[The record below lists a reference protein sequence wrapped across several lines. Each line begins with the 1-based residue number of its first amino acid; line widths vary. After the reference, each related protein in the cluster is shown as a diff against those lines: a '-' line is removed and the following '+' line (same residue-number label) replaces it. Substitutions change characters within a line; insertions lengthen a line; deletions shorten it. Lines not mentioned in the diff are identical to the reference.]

1 LILKLRLRSE
11 ASVFFFKIHIEI
23 DILMTNKW
31 IYNKLSKKESENQD
45 QLAEELSINPIL
57 AQLLIQREIF
67 SFEEARNFFR
77 PDLAN
82 LHDPF
87 LMMDMD
93 KAVNRLT
100 RSMQKNERIL
110 IYGDY
115 DVDGTTSVSLVYKFL
130 KQYYTNLDFYIPDRY
145 NEGYGISK
153 QGIDYAAQNGFKLII
168 ALDCGIKSIEKVEYA
183 LNLGVDFIICDHH
196 TPDVTL
202 PPAAAVLD
210 PKRVDCNYPYKH
222 LSGCGVGF
230 KLMQAFAITNNIEFS
245 ELSPLLDLLAL
256 SIASDIVPITGEN
269 RVLAYYGLK
278 QINTNPSVGLKA
290 ILDVCGLKGKEITI
304 SDIVF
309 KIGPRINASGRM
321 KLASEAVQLLVAT
334 DHSFAKEKSETINLY
349 NNDRKDLDKHIT
361 DEAIAM
367 IKYDEKYSA
376 RKSIVV
382 NKNDWHKG
390 VIGIV
395 ASRLTEE
402 FYKPSIV
409 LANANGIASGSAR
422 SVAGFDIYKAI
433 DSCRDLLETFG
444 GHMYAAGLSMKEE
457 NIELFTE
464 RFEYYVSNHITEE
477 QTFPRLEIDAVLEF
491 KDITPKFFR
500 VLKQFAPFGPGN
512 MKPNFESKK
521 VLDFG
526 TSRLVGKD
534 QEHLKLELVDASSE
548 NVINGIA
555 FRMHAYNDHL
565 KALHPLNICYTLEEN
580 TFNGNT
586 SIQLMIKDIKIAE
599 K

>member
-1 LILKLRLRSE
+1 
-11 ASVFFFKIHIEI
+11 
-23 DILMTNKW
+23 MTNKW
-31 IYNKLSKKESENQD
+31 VYNQLTKSQLETQS
-45 QLAEELSINPIL
+45 QLADELSINPIL
-57 AQLLIQREIF
+57 AQLLIQREIYT
-67 SFEEARNFFR
+67 FEEARNFFR

-82 LHDPF
+82 LHNPF

-93 KAVNRLT
+93 KAVSRLT
-100 RSMQKNERIL
+100 KAMQHNEKIL

-130 KQYYTNLDFYIPDRY
+130 NQYYANIDFYIPDRY
-145 NEGYGISK
+145 SEGYGIST
-153 QGIDYAAQNGFKLII
+153 QGIDFAAEHDFKLII
-168 ALDCGIKSIEKVEYA
+168 ALDCGIKSVDKVNYA
-183 LNLGVDFIICDHH
+183 LGLGVDFIICDHH
-196 TPDVTL
+196 MPDEVL
-202 PPAAAVLD
+202 PAAAAVLD
-210 PKRVDCNYPYKH
+210 PKREDCQYPYKH

-230 KLMQAFAITNNIEFS
+230 KLMQAFAITNNIDFT
-245 ELSPLLDLLAL
+245 ELTPLLDLLAL

-269 RVLAYYGLK
+269 RILAFYGLK
-278 QINTNPSVGLKA
+278 QINSNPSVGLNA
-290 ILDVCGLKGKEITI
+290 ILEVCGLKGKEIAI

-321 KLASEAVQLLVAT
+321 KRASEAVQLLVSTEPA
-334 DHSFAKEKSETINLY
+334 FAKEKSETINLY

-361 DEAIAM
+361 DEAISI
-367 IKYDEKYSA
+367 IKADERYSN

-382 NKNDWHKG
+382 HKNDWHKG

-395 ASRLTEE
+395 ASRLIEE

-409 LANANGIASGSAR
+409 LAIANGIASGSAR
-422 SVAGFDIYKAI
+422 SVSGFDIYKAI
-433 DSCRDLLETFG
+433 DSCRDLLDTFG

-457 NIELFTE
+457 NIPAFTE
-464 RFEYYVSNHITEE
+464 RFEHFVSNHITEE
-477 QTFPRLEIDAVLEF
+477 QTYPRLDIDAILEF
-491 KDITPKFFR
+491 KDISPKFFR
-500 VLKQFAPFGPGN
+500 VLKQFGPFGPGN

-565 KALHPLNICYTLEEN
+565 KALHPLDISYTLEEN
-580 TFNGNT
+580 NFNGNT
-586 SIQLMIKDIKIAE
+586 TIQLMIKDIKIVD